1 MTMTSLAHRERTLP
15 RAAML
20 LLGLA
25 LSLCAPFAVAQNN
38 LGELLDG
45 GAKQLSAEEF
55 KEQVVQRVIVGP
67 TATGGNLEIM
77 YASNGVIQGRGTAQF
92 ATGNTQ
98 AAITGDWKID
108 DSGRVC
114 TSTWIGNVG
123 GAGGPVL
130 GVALPSRCQVWF
142 KYKEQYFLSDSDSD
156 RSAKVLR
163 RTVKQ

>member
-67 TATGGNLEIM
+67 TATGGNLELM
-77 YASNGVIQGRGTAQF
+77 YASNGVIQGRGSHPLAI
-92 ATGNTQ
+92 GNNQ
-98 AAITGDWKID
+98 SPISGDWKID
-108 DSGRVC
+108 DSGKIC
-114 TSTWIGNVG
+114 
-123 GAGGPVL
+123 
-130 GVALPSRCQVWF
+130 
-142 KYKEQYFLSDSDSD
+142 
-156 RSAKVLR
+156 
-163 RTVKQ
+163 